1 MFAHSLLIIET
12 YLKMKPRSHLN
23 LSLTHHL
30 VQKRLKTENTC
41 YIVVLFLGGFL
52 TLVTLF
58 SEEFSDF
65 IKEVKKKAI
74 LLFLGKKGIYQQQ
87 AISLQFCSKS
97 CLSYTWKF
105 FSN

>member
-1 MFAHSLLIIET
+1 MFAHSLFIITT

-65 IKEVKKKAI
+65 IKEVKKKSNIAFPRKKRNLPAAGNLI
-74 LLFLGKKGIYQQQ
+74 TVLLKK
-87 AISLQFCSKS
+87 L
-97 CLSYTWKF
+97 LVLHLEVF
-105 FSN
+105 F